1 MLKDKN
7 FALIEVDSVATANRI
22 KHYLDKQ
29 NFMGQKIR
37 VIIYI
42 YLIKLI
48 LNMLKFQ
55 IFGSVH
61 DNLGFTNENNKSYE
75 YVVEI

>member
-29 NFMGQKIR
+29 NFMG
-37 VIIYI
+37 
-42 YLIKLI
+42 
-48 LNMLKFQ
+48 
-55 IFGSVH
+55 
-61 DNLGFTNENNKSYE
+61 
-75 YVVEI
+75 